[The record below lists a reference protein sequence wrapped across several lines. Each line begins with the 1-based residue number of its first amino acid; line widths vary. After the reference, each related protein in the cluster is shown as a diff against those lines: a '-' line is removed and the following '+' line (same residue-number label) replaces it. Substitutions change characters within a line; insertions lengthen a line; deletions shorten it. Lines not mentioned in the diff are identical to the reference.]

1 MSSDSHSKFAIRFG
15 LSAIKAVGSNITNH
29 IVEKRIVEGNFTDI
43 YDFAKRIDTKF
54 INKKSIEALAKSG
67 SFDCLQVNRKQIAE
81 SFDIL
86 SAYSNNSKEEAKSN
100 QLTFFSQQT
109 HLPALKKS
117 AQYNASQKLQA
128 EFEAFGFFLNEHPI
142 DNYLLDLKKRGVVF
156 ANKLD
161 DESLLDNSLLK
172 MAGIITSSKH
182 RSSGKGRF
190 AYLYVSDPFS
200 IYEIMCY
207 DENLITT
214 KRDLLTDGSMLV
226 FECLVRKDD
235 GGTRILAKNIFS
247 LDDFLQQVKP
257 QSQEFSDI
265 KVIKNKKDFSNKST
279 NNFFNNSSL
288 KTTTQEKNLDQPS
301 EKTIKALEITITNQ
315 KSILPLKTILA
326 QKIAINQQEGT
337 AIFLLADGKKILLPH
352 KYQLNTTDIFRLQ
365 NIPAGINIKKNA

>member
-1 MSSDSHSKFAIRFG
+1 MASNSQPKFAIRFG

-29 IVEKRIVEGNFTDI
+29 IVEKRTAEGNFTDI

-86 SAYSNNSKEEAKSN
+86 SAYSNSSKEEANSN

-117 AQYNASQKLQA
+117 AQYNANQKLQA

-156 ANKLD
+156 ADKLD
-161 DESLLDNSLLK
+161 DDSLLDNSLLK

-214 KRDLLTDGSMLV
+214 KRDLLADGSILV
-226 FECLVRKDD
+226 FECLIKKDD
-235 GGTRILAKNIFS
+235 GGTRILAKNIFN
-247 LDDFLQQVKP
+247 LNDFLQQVKP
-257 QSQEFSDI
+257 QAQEFADI
-265 KVIKNKKDFSNKST
+265 KVIKSKKDFSNKPNSSFSSNT
-279 NNFFNNSSL
+279 NNF
-288 KTTTQEKNLDQPS
+288 KPTTPEKNLATEPV
-301 EKTIKALEITITNQ
+301 IKALEITIVNE

-326 QKIAINQQEGT
+326 QKTATNQQDAMT
-337 AIFLLADGKKILLPH
+337 IFLIADGKRILLPQ

-365 NIPAGINIKKNA
+365 NIPTGVVIKKIT

>member
-1 MSSDSHSKFAIRFG
+1 MDSNHSQPKFAIRFG

-29 IVEKRIVEGNFTDI
+29 IVEKRTAEGNFTDI

-86 SAYSNNSKEEAKSN
+86 SAYSNSSKEEANSN

-117 AQYNASQKLQA
+117 AQYNANQKLQA

-156 ANKLD
+156 ADKLD
-161 DESLLDNSLLK
+161 DDSLLDNSLLK

-214 KRDLLTDGSMLV
+214 KRDLLADGSMLV
-226 FECLVRKDD
+226 FECLVKKDD

-247 LDDFLQQVKP
+247 LNDFLTQVKP
-257 QSQEFSDI
+257 QAQEFADI
-265 KVIKNKKDFSNKST
+265 KVLKNKKDFPSKPNSNFSNNT
-279 NNFFNNSSL
+279 NNF
-288 KTTTQEKNLDQPS
+288 KPTTPEKILETEPAM
-301 EKTIKALEITITNQ
+301 KALEITIVNQ

-326 QKIAINQQEGT
+326 QKTATNQQDAIT
-337 AIFLLADGKKILLPH
+337 IFLIADGKKILLPQ

-365 NIPAGINIKKNA
+365 NIPAGVVIKKIT

>member
-1 MSSDSHSKFAIRFG
+1 MASDSHSKFAIRFG

-29 IVEKRIVEGNFTDI
+29 IVEKRTADGNFIDI
-43 YDFAKRIDTKF
+43 YDFCKRIDTKF

-86 SAYSNNSKEEAKSN
+86 SAYSTNSKEEEKSN
-100 QLTFFSQQT
+100 QLTFFSQQN
-109 HLPALKKS
+109 HLPTLKKS
-117 AQYNASQKLQA
+117 SQYNANQKLQA

-142 DNYLLDLKKRGVVF
+142 DNYLPDLKKRGVIF

-190 AYLYVSDPFS
+190 AYLYVSDPFL

-214 KRDLLTDGSMLV
+214 KRDLLVDGSMLV
-226 FECLVRKDD
+226 FECLVKKDD

-247 LDDFLQQVKP
+247 LNDFLQQVKP
-257 QSQEFSDI
+257 QEQEFADI
-265 KVIKNKKDFSNKST
+265 KVIKNRKDFSNT
-279 NNFFNNSSL
+279 NNFLNNSNL
-288 KTTTQEKNLDQPS
+288 NTKTTQEKNPDQS
-301 EKTIKALEITITNQ
+301 TKIKALEITITNQ
-315 KSILPLKTILA
+315 KSILPLQTILA
-326 QKIAINQQEGT
+326 QKVSINPQEGIT
-337 AIFLLADGKKILLPH
+337 IFLLADGKKILLPQ
-352 KYQLNTTDIFRLQ
+352 KYQLNIKDIFHLQ
-365 NIPAGINIKKNA
+365 NIPASINIKKIV

>member
-1 MSSDSHSKFAIRFG
+1 MASNSQPKFAIRFG

-29 IVEKRIVEGNFTDI
+29 IVEKRTAEGNFTDI

-86 SAYSNNSKEEAKSN
+86 SAYSNSSKEEANSN

-117 AQYNASQKLQA
+117 AQYNPNQKLQA

-156 ANKLD
+156 ADKLD
-161 DESLLDNSLLK
+161 DDSLLDNSLLK

-214 KRDLLTDGSMLV
+214 KRDLLADGSMLV
-226 FECLVRKDD
+226 FECLVKKDD

-247 LDDFLQQVKP
+247 LNDFLQQVKP
-257 QSQEFSDI
+257 QAQEFADI
-265 KVIKNKKDFSNKST
+265 KALKNKKDFPSKPNSNFSNNT
-279 NNFFNNSSL
+279 NNF
-288 KTTTQEKNLDQPS
+288 KPTTPEKILETEPA
-301 EKTIKALEITITNQ
+301 IKALEITIVNQ
-315 KSILPLKTILA
+315 KSILPLKTILS
-326 QKIAINQQEGT
+326 QKTATNQQDAIT
-337 AIFLLADGKKILLPH
+337 IFLIADGKKILLPQ

-365 NIPAGINIKKNA
+365 NIPAGVVIKKIT

>member
-1 MSSDSHSKFAIRFG
+1 MASNSQPKFAIRFG

-29 IVEKRIVEGNFTDI
+29 IVEKRTAEGNFTDI

-86 SAYSNNSKEEAKSN
+86 STYSNSSKEEANSN

-117 AQYNASQKLQA
+117 AQYNANQKLQA

-156 ANKLD
+156 ADKLD
-161 DESLLDNSLLK
+161 DDSLLDNSLLK

-214 KRDLLTDGSMLV
+214 KRDLLADGSMLV
-226 FECLVRKDD
+226 FECLVKKDD

-247 LDDFLQQVKP
+247 LNDFLQQVKP
-257 QSQEFSDI
+257 QAQEFADI
-265 KVIKNKKDFSNKST
+265 KVIKSKKDFPNKPNSNFSSNT
-279 NNFFNNSSL
+279 NNF
-288 KTTTQEKNLDQPS
+288 KPTTPEKILETEPA
-301 EKTIKALEITITNQ
+301 IKALEITIVNQ
-315 KSILPLKTILA
+315 KSILPLKTILS
-326 QKIAINQQEGT
+326 QKTATNQQDAIT
-337 AIFLLADGKKILLPH
+337 IFLIADGKKILLPQ

-365 NIPAGINIKKNA
+365 NIPAGVVIKKIT

>member
-29 IVEKRIVEGNFTDI
+29 IVDKRIVEGNFTDI

>member
-1 MSSDSHSKFAIRFG
+1 MASNSQPKFAIRFG

-29 IVEKRIVEGNFTDI
+29 IVEKRTAEGNFTDI

-86 SAYSNNSKEEAKSN
+86 SAYSNSSKEEANSN

-109 HLPALKKS
+109 HLPTLKKS
-117 AQYNASQKLQA
+117 AQYNANQKLQA

-156 ANKLD
+156 ADKLD
-161 DESLLDNSLLK
+161 DDSLLDNSLLK

-214 KRDLLTDGSMLV
+214 KRDLLADGSMLV
-226 FECLVRKDD
+226 FECLVKKDD

-247 LDDFLQQVKP
+247 LNDFLQQVKP
-257 QSQEFSDI
+257 QAQEFADI
-265 KVIKNKKDFSNKST
+265 KVLKNKKDFPSKPNSNFSNNT
-279 NNFFNNSSL
+279 NNF
-288 KTTTQEKNLDQPS
+288 KPTTPEKILETEPA
-301 EKTIKALEITITNQ
+301 IKALEITIVNQ
-315 KSILPLKTILA
+315 KSILPLKTILS
-326 QKIAINQQEGT
+326 QKTATNQQDAIT
-337 AIFLLADGKKILLPH
+337 IFLIADGKKILLPQ

-365 NIPAGINIKKNA
+365 NIPAGVVVKKIT

>member
-1 MSSDSHSKFAIRFG
+1 MASDSHHKFAIRFG

-29 IVEKRIVEGNFTDI
+29 IVKKRTVDGNFTNI

-67 SFDCLQVNRKQIAE
+67 SFDCLQINRKQIAE

-86 SAYSNNSKEEAKSN
+86 STYSTNSKEEENSS
-100 QLTFFSQQT
+100 QLTFFSQQAN
-109 HLPALKKS
+109 LPTLKKT
-117 AQYNASQKLQA
+117 AEYNANQKLQA

-142 DNYLLDLKKRGVVF
+142 DSYLLDLKKRGVVF
-156 ANKLD
+156 ADKLD

-190 AYLYVSDPFS
+190 AYLYISDPFS

-214 KRDLLTDGSMLV
+214 KRDLLIDGSMLV
-226 FECLVRKDD
+226 FECLIKKDD

-247 LDDFLQQVKP
+247 LNDFLQQVKP
-257 QSQEFSDI
+257 QAQEFADI
-265 KVIKNKKDFSNKST
+265 RVIKNKKDFSNKPT
-279 NNFFNNSSL
+279 NNSSNNYINSQP
-288 KTTTQEKNLDQPS
+288 KT
-301 EKTIKALEITITNQ
+301 EKTLEQQQIKALEITIVNQ

-326 QKIAINQQEGT
+326 QKTATNQQDAMT
-337 AIFLLADGKKILLPH
+337 IFLIADGKKILLPQ

-365 NIPAGINIKKNA
+365 NINNDIIIKKII

>member
-1 MSSDSHSKFAIRFG
+1 MTSNSHPKFAIRFG

-29 IVEKRIVEGNFTDI
+29 IVEKRTADGNFTDI
-43 YDFAKRIDTKF
+43 YDFSKRIDTKF

-67 SFDCLQVNRKQIAE
+67 SFDCLQANRKQIAE

-86 SAYSNNSKEEAKSN
+86 SAYSANSKEEEKSN
-100 QLTFFSQQT
+100 QLTFFSQQA

-117 AQYNASQKLQA
+117 PQYNANQKLQA

-142 DNYLLDLKKRGVVF
+142 DNYLLDLKKRGVIF
-156 ANKLD
+156 ADRLD

-190 AYLYVSDPFS
+190 AYLYVSDPFL

-226 FECLVRKDD
+226 FECLVKKDG

-247 LDDFLQQVKP
+247 LDNFLQQVKP
-257 QSQEFSDI
+257 QAQEFADI

-288 KTTTQEKNLDQPS
+288 KTTTQEKNLDQPA

-326 QKIAINQQEGT
+326 QNISINQQEGI
-337 AIFLLADGKKILLPH
+337 AIFLLADGKKIFLPQ
-352 KYQLNTTDIFRLQ
+352 KYQLNTADIFRLQ
-365 NIPAGINIKKNA
+365 NIRAGINIRKIT